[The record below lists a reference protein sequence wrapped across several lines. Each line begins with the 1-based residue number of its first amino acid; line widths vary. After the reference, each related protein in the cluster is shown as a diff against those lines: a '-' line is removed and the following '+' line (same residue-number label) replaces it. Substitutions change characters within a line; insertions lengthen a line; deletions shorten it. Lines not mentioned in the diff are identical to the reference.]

1 VAQDEFLL
9 KHFEDLASKLGIAVR
24 RESVNNEETSGK
36 GGLCRIGGRYVL
48 FIDPGATTEE
58 KIMVMKEALRRF
70 DLSDIYVLPAVRE
83 LLDEEEED
91 IQNNKT

>member
-1 VAQDEFLL
+1 VVHDEFLV
-9 KHFEDLASKLGIAVR
+9 KHLEDLASKLGLAVR
-24 RESVNNEETSGK
+24 RESVNTGETTGK
-36 GGLCRIGGRYVL
+36 GGLCRIGRKQVL
-48 FIDPGATTEE
+48 FIDPGVTTEE

-91 IQNNKT
+91 IHNNK

>member
-1 VAQDEFLL
+1 MVQDEFLL

-24 RESVNNEETSGK
+24 RESVNSEETSGK

-58 KIMVMKEALRRF
+58 KILVMKKALRHF
-70 DLSDIYVLPAVRE
+70 DLSDIYVVPAVRE
-83 LLDEEEED
+83 LLEQEEGD
-91 IQNNKT
+91 IHNNKS